1 MAWLARAAQAS
12 RQVTFEGVYVH
23 ANGDKT
29 STVRIAHANNS
40 GEEHERIEPLDGA
53 TLDIVRR
60 NDDMFCR
67 FPDAKTVRL
76 DPRITN
82 RFFPGIL
89 SGSAEAIA
97 ASYDVRLGKTERVL
111 GYECQWIQLNPR
123 DDMRY
128 PQRLCS
134 ELATGLI
141 VRAKVLNL
149 QKQVIEQYTFTELR
163 LGPQAVQRQE
173 LKSLF
178 KVRSRQWVSDGQ
190 PRDETTSTET
200 GWTVARPPAGFQKV
214 AELKRTLPGRSQQV
228 SQIVLTDGVAS
239 MSVFVEPAAPR
250 AVESFS
256 EDGTTAF
263 FARPMGE
270 QLVTVLGEVPL
281 ATAQHVARSV
291 TRRP

>member
-1 MAWLARAAQAS
+1 MASGAVVGAVTQGAAQRRVTPGRFLPALALGLACSAHAQPSDPMAWLARAAQAS

-97 ASYDVRLGKTERVL
+97 AS
-111 GYECQWIQLNPR
+111 
-123 DDMRY
+123 
-128 PQRLCS
+128 
-134 ELATGLI
+134 
-141 VRAKVLNL
+141 
-149 QKQVIEQYTFTELR
+149 
-163 LGPQAVQRQE
+163 
-173 LKSLF
+173 
-178 KVRSRQWVSDGQ
+178 
-190 PRDETTSTET
+190 
-200 GWTVARPPAGFQKV
+200 
-214 AELKRTLPGRSQQV
+214 
-228 SQIVLTDGVAS
+228 
-239 MSVFVEPAAPR
+239 
-250 AVESFS
+250 
-256 EDGTTAF
+256 
-263 FARPMGE
+263 
-270 QLVTVLGEVPL
+270 
-281 ATAQHVARSV
+281 
-291 TRRP
+291 